1 MSCQGT
7 HQNSQKKKVTKQPIA
22 NYGIFRSTT
31 RMNDVCQF
39 LDCSEDADSK
49 IDSPQ
54 LITRGQRAEYV

>member
-49 IDSPQ
+49 IDSPS
-54 LITRGQRAEYV
+54 